1 MVVLWPPLVGG
12 DPVGGLTNVPA
23 VDGSCGQSCGHCLT
37 LIENYRVLFKI
48 FLTVETVEMDVGA
61 ATWICRVC

>member
-12 DPVGGLTNVPA
+12 DPVRGTNVPA

-48 FLTVETVEMDVGA
+48 FLTVETVEMDVDA

>member
-1 MVVLWPPLVGG
+1 MLVLWPPLVGG

-23 VDGSCGQSCGHCLT
+23 VDGLCGQSCGHCLT

-48 FLTVETVEMDVGA
+48 SYRNFVEMDVGA